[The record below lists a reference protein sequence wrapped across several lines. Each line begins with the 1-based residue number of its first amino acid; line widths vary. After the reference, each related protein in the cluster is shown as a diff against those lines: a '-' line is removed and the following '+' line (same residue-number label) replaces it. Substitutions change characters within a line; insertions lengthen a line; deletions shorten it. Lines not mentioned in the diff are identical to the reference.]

1 MLGYVT
7 TEKQELKMREYEVYR
22 GYYCGVCKS
31 IGRRYGQIPRFVLS
45 YDAAFLALVLAGI
58 RQEPDIVSKEH
69 CIIHPVKKN
78 TAIQNEAIDYA
89 ADVMLILT
97 WFKLQDDVHDE
108 KKPSA
113 YAALRLMK
121 PLYKKLKKSR
131 GDLIEVIGGHLAEM
145 SRLEKAK
152 CASLDQISDTFA
164 KILEAVFVEG
174 GEHADADTRRVLGR
188 LGYHLGKWIY
198 LMDAWDDLEDNI
210 KTGSYNPLI
219 YRYGYQT
226 GQISAQIDAASTAS
240 GTPDTLEAFRSS
252 IRAACE
258 WHLLVCCEEMGKAL
272 DLLEIQKN
280 SGIIENIVYM
290 GLLRRTEK
298 VLGKE
303 DKNDGESL

>member
-7 TEKQELKMREYEVYR
+7 TEKQELKMREYEIYR

-31 IGRRYGQIPRFVLS
+31 IGRRYGQIPRLALS

-58 RQEPDIVSKEH
+58 RKEPDRISKEH

-97 WFKLQDDVHDE
+97 WFKLQDDVRDE

-113 YAALRLMK
+113 YAALNLMK
-121 PLYKKLKKSR
+121 PLFRRLRKSR
-131 GDLIEVIGGHLAEM
+131 ENLCEAIGGLLAEM
-145 SRLEKAK
+145 SRLEKEK
-152 CASLDQISDTFA
+152 CANLDQISDTFA
-164 KILEAVFVEG
+164 KILEKVFVEG
-174 GEHADADTRRVLGR
+174 GSHADANTRRVLGR

-198 LMDAWDDLEDNI
+198 LMDAWDDLEGNI
-210 KTGSYNPLI
+210 KTGAYNPLV
-219 YRYGYQT
+219 YRYDYAT
-226 GQISAQIDAASTAS
+226 GQTS
-240 GTPDTLEAFRSS
+240 GKTGDPATPEAFRDS